1 MKRITFG
8 RGVQVL
14 PHAKGDPIS
23 FRAKTYARPLVT
35 VPPSISGSGTV
46 GAAQSRVPGIWL
58 NSTAVTWAWF
68 LDGQE
73 VAQGG
78 TYTPTALDSG
88 KTLTVLERATN
99 ASGLGASSRS
109 TGVVIP

>member
-8 RGVQVL
+8 RGVMVV
-14 PHAKGDPIS
+14 PAPGDPIS
-23 FRAKTYARPLVT
+23 FRAKVYARPLVT
-35 VPPSISGSGTV
+35 KPPVINGSGTV
-46 GAAQSRVPGIWL
+46 GAAQTRTPGIWL
-58 NSTAVTWAWF
+58 NGGTITTSWW

-73 VAQGG
+73 VAQG
-78 TYTPTALDSG
+78 TSYTPVAADSG

-109 TGVVIP
+109 AGVLIP

>member
-14 PHAKGDPIS
+14 PHTQGDPIS
-23 FRAKTYARPLVT
+23 FRAKVYARPLVT
-35 VPPSISGSGTV
+35 KPPAVSGSGTV
-46 GAAQSRVPGIWL
+46 GAAQSRTPGVWL
-58 NSTAVTWAWF
+58 NSTAVTWVWE

-78 TYTPTALDSG
+78 TYTPTAQDSG

-109 TGVVIP
+109 AGVVIP